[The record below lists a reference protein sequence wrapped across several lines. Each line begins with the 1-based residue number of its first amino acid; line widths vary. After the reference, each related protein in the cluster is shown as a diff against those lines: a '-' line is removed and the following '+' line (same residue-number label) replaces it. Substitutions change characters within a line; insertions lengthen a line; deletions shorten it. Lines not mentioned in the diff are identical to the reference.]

1 MIADISVY
9 QGNIDWEKAR
19 KQLDFVIFRA
29 SVGNNADKK
38 YITNA
43 KECGIPFG
51 VYHFFKA
58 GTAEEAKKETEFFYQ
73 CATKEGLQPL
83 FFCPDIEYETQ
94 TSKTTLKVC
103 KSIIDTLRLLG
114 AKKVG
119 IYISQSRYP
128 YIKSIK
134 DEYDFIWI
142 PKYGKNT
149 GVADEAYIPKYDCD
163 LWQYTSKGHID
174 GIPNRV
180 DLNQIRGNKDLG
192 WFLGEYKIEPPLKR
206 SLFYLLRET
215 VRKGNEGEA
224 VRELQLT
231 LNSFGYLCGRQ
242 DGVFDEQTDKA
253 VRAFQKDY
261 NLTVDGICGPK
272 TVQKLIG

>member
-94 TSKTTLKVC
+94 TSKTTLEVC

-142 PKYGKNT
+142 P
-149 GVADEAYIPKYDCD
+149 
-163 LWQYTSKGHID
+163 
-174 GIPNRV
+174 
-180 DLNQIRGNKDLG
+180 
-192 WFLGEYKIEPPLKR
+192 
-206 SLFYLLRET
+206 
-215 VRKGNEGEA
+215 
-224 VRELQLT
+224 
-231 LNSFGYLCGRQ
+231 
-242 DGVFDEQTDKA
+242 
-253 VRAFQKDY
+253 
-261 NLTVDGICGPK
+261 
-272 TVQKLIG
+272 